1 MKKENLAE
9 DDSPDATEQVEATIG
24 DAETEHDLV
33 DPIPA
38 EDDED
43 SAESIEDSGAGET
56 EGEED
61 VELDELAVAEEEL
74 QVTQDRLMRLAAEF
88 DNYKK
93 RTSREISMLVKNAG
107 ESVISQ
113 LLPTLDNI
121 ERALQAPQL
130 SDETKSFAQGI
141 VMIHQQ
147 LLETLEKEGLEVL
160 ESLGQPFDP
169 TMHEAIMAVDK
180 DDTPEQTILDEVEK
194 GYRLNEKILRPAKVV
209 VSK

>member
-1 MKKENLAE
+1 
-9 DDSPDATEQVEATIG
+9 
-24 DAETEHDLV
+24 
-33 DPIPA
+33 
-38 EDDED
+38 
-43 SAESIEDSGAGET
+43 
-56 EGEED
+56 
-61 VELDELAVAEEEL
+61 
-74 QVTQDRLMRLAAEF
+74 MRLAAEF

>member
-1 MKKENLAE
+1 MQKENLAE
-9 DDSPDATEQVEATIG
+9 DDALDETEKVEAAES
-24 DAETEHDLV
+24 DAETE
-33 DPIPA
+33 PIDTA
-38 EDDED
+38 LNEDG
-43 SAESIEDSGAGET
+43 EDSGESLEESGTGET
-56 EGEED
+56 DREED
-61 VELDELAVAEEEL
+61 GELDGLAVAEEEL
-74 QVTQDRLMRLAAEF
+74 QVSQDRLMRLAAEF

-93 RTSREISMLVKNAG
+93 RTSREIGLLVKNAG
-107 ESVISQ
+107 ESVISR

-121 ERALQAPQL
+121 ERALQAPQS

-180 DDTPEQTILDEVEK
+180 DDTPEETILDEVEK
-194 GYRLNEKILRPAKVV
+194 GYRLNDKILRPAKVV

>member
-1 MKKENLAE
+1 MQKENLAE
-9 DDSPDATEQVEATIG
+9 DDVLDETEKVEAAES
-24 DAETEHDLV
+24 DAETE
-33 DPIPA
+33 PIDTA
-38 EDDED
+38 LNEDG
-43 SAESIEDSGAGET
+43 EDSGESLEESGTGET
-56 EGEED
+56 DREED
-61 VELDELAVAEEEL
+61 GELDGLAVAEEEL
-74 QVTQDRLMRLAAEF
+74 QVSQDRLMRLAAEF

-93 RTSREISMLVKNAG
+93 RTSREIGLLVKNAG
-107 ESVISQ
+107 ESVISR

-121 ERALQAPQL
+121 ERALQAPQS

-180 DDTPEQTILDEVEK
+180 DDTPEETILDEVEK
-194 GYRLNEKILRPAKVV
+194 GYRLNDKILRPAKVV